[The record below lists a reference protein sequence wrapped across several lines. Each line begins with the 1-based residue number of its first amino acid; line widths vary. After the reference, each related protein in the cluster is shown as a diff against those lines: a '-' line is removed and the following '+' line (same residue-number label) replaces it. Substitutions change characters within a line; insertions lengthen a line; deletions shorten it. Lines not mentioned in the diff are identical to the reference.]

1 MKQECGIIRDLM
13 PLYHDNVCSVESRAA
28 VEEHISECNDCR
40 EYYKK
45 LSDETEK
52 AVVPEIE
59 NRKAESLRAVSRRFK
74 RGVTAS
80 VILAAALVLIS
91 VICGGIMII
100 GKDKRANKRTIEYNG
115 GNITVSMKPEGLIA
129 TVKGTWYSGSRVK
142 SIFIKDNGKEK
153 LIKIFRLEDTE
164 WDDFAT
170 PDSKTYDFTI
180 AFADMD
186 ADMVD
191 AVYYYSGALNDEKLK
206 GMEEMPPEELSKA
219 LSEMTLLWEK

>member
-1 MKQECGIIRDLM
+1 MNWQCGIIRDLM
-13 PLYHDNVCSVESRAA
+13 PLYHDNVCSEESRAA

-40 EYYKK
+40 EYYKQ

-74 RGVTAS
+74 RGVTVS
-80 VILAAALVLIS
+80 VILAAALVLVS
-91 VICGGIMII
+91 VICGGIMLI
-100 GKDKRANKRTIEYNG
+100 GKDKRTIEYDG

-129 TVKGTWYSGSRVK
+129 TVKGTWYSGARIK
-142 SIFIKDNGKEK
+142 SVFIKDNGKEK

-180 AFADMD
+180 AYADMD
-186 ADMVD
+186 ADRVD
-191 AVYYYSGALNDEKLK
+191 AVYYYSGELNKYK
-206 GMEEMPPEELSKA
+206 GMEEMPPDELSN
-219 LSEMTLLWEK
+219 LLDEMNLLWEK

>member
-1 MKQECGIIRDLM
+1 MNWQCGLIRDLM
-13 PLYHDNVCSVESRAA
+13 PLYHDNVCSEESRAA

-40 EYYKK
+40 EYYKQ

-80 VILAAALVLIS
+80 IVLAAALILVS

-100 GKDKRANKRTIEYNG
+100 GKDKRTIEYNG

-129 TVKGTWYSGSRVK
+129 TVKGTWYSGAHIK
-142 SIFIKDNGKEK
+142 SVFIQENGKEK
-153 LIKIFRLEDTE
+153 LIKIFRLEDTRSG
-164 WDDFAT
+164 DLLT
-170 PDSKTYDFTI
+170 PDSKSYDFTI
-180 AFADMD
+180 AYADMD

-191 AVYYYSGALNDEKLK
+191 AVYYYCGALNDEKLK
-206 GMEEMPPEELSKA
+206 GMEDMPPEELSKA